1 MSQSL
6 GLEPAGRAPR
16 THAATRVVFLGGK
29 RTDTPHVRG
38 QPGRV
43 SAPTRPPPPTGGP
56 AANGGLRKPRERRA
70 SRTARRCCRHFKSTT
85 TKKAPR
91 GQPTAGRGALRP
103 PFDVTPTRAGSAL
116 HEASREGRANG
127 RAGLCPAPHLSCTS
141 AAPRR
146 RVRNVSRGAGTAGR
160 AGARAGD
167 RASRRTPMPRPH
179 GAPDGRVRAGTPPRP
194 RKTTGAV
201 AAANS

>member
-16 THAATRVVFLGGK
+16 THAATRVVFLGG
-29 RTDTPHVRG
+29 R
-38 QPGRV
+38 
-43 SAPTRPPPPTGGP
+43 TRPTSVASP

-167 RASRRTPMPRPH
+167 RASRRTPTPRPH
-179 GAPDGRVRAGTPPRP
+179 GAPDSRVRAGTPPRP
-194 RKTTGAV
+194 RKTTWAV